1 MRQKF
6 AQVLDQIFIADIALV
21 GVVQETLKA
30 VQYDVEARPVSGGNA
45 CTQMVKQRFD
55 FAPVYIAADRVMEN
69 GKQQAVMLVTHG
81 SSPLTIASV
90 TSIIPCCGLVKG
102 FNKYAFS

>member
-1 MRQKF
+1 
-6 AQVLDQIFIADIALV
+6 
-21 GVVQETLKA
+21 
-30 VQYDVEARPVSGGNA
+30 
-45 CTQMVKQRFD
+45 
-55 FAPVYIAADRVMEN
+55 MEN